1 MSDIIRSGE
10 ISARHAGMRLP
21 RNQQQQPVT
30 SLDAGRGVLERE
42 RSRGDRGNA
51 AVGSSEAR
59 I

>member
-1 MSDIIRSGE
+1 MCDIIRSGE
-10 ISARHAGMRLP
+10 MLARHAGMRLP
-21 RNQQQQPVT
+21 RNQQQPVT